1 MKRDVLTD
9 EEMRALLSA
18 DLSAALQRPD
28 ERRDFWFTLR
38 TAFVFC
44 YIVGALGALVLFPDS
59 VLGKFDLPTEL
70 YIFVKSHYVPAR
82 VFVVCVAT
90 AAYLY
95 SWFRGFYFSYVAL
108 AATLVAAANLVND
121 YSTIYVFVKPE
132 AERMVQMILFVRLLV
147 VAMLAANFF
156 AARDDRR

>member
-9 EEMRALLSA
+9 EEMRALL
-18 DLSAALQRPD
+18 AAHRDVRPD
-28 ERRDFWFTLR
+28 RRELWFALR
-38 TAFVFC
+38 TSFVFC
-44 YIVGALGALVLFPDS
+44 YVVGALAMLLLYPDA

-147 VAMLAANFF
+147 VGMLAANFF

>member
-9 EEMRALLSA
+9 EEMRALL
-18 DLSAALQRPD
+18 AAHLDARPD
-28 ERRDFWFTLR
+28 RRELWFALR
-38 TAFVFC
+38 TSFVFC
-44 YIVGALGALVLFPDS
+44 YVVGALGTLLLYPDA
-59 VLGKFDLPTEL
+59 VLGKFDLPAEL
-70 YIFVKSHYVPAR
+70 YVFVKSHYVPAR
-82 VFVVCVAT
+82 VFVACVAT
-90 AAYLY
+90 AAYLF

-108 AATLVAAANLVND
+108 AATLIAAANLVND

-147 VAMLAANFF
+147 VGMLAANFF

>member
-9 EEMRALLSA
+9 EEMRALL
-18 DLSAALQRPD
+18 AAHRDVRPD
-28 ERRDFWFTLR
+28 RRELWFALR
-38 TAFVFC
+38 TSFVFC
-44 YIVGALGALVLFPDS
+44 YVVGALAMLLLYPDA